1 MFLPNKAEHGHESP
15 KLMEVVDFINRNT
28 PRVRSISNDSP
39 RKKRNFLTG
48 VRNEVYII
56 YLYTLKNKQKF
67 MQVKEIHVQE
77 INILTEE

>member
-1 MFLPNKAEHGHESP
+1 MIVQE
-15 KLMEVVDFINRNT
+15 
-28 PRVRSISNDSP
+28 
-39 RKKRNFLTG
+39 KKRNFLTG

-67 MQVKEIHVQE
+67 MQVKEIHLQE

>member
-1 MFLPNKAEHGHESP
+1 MIVQE
-15 KLMEVVDFINRNT
+15 
-28 PRVRSISNDSP
+28 
-39 RKKRNFLTG
+39 KRNFLTG

-67 MQVKEIHVQE
+67 MQVKEIHLQK

>member
-1 MFLPNKAEHGHESP
+1 MIVQE
-15 KLMEVVDFINRNT
+15 
-28 PRVRSISNDSP
+28 
-39 RKKRNFLTG
+39 KRNFLTG

-67 MQVKEIHVQE
+67 MQVKEIHLQE

>member
-1 MFLPNKAEHGHESP
+1 MIVQE
-15 KLMEVVDFINRNT
+15 
-28 PRVRSISNDSP
+28 
-39 RKKRNFLTG
+39 KRNFLTG

-67 MQVKEIHVQE
+67 MQGTEIHLQE